1 MGFISQ
7 VQSPTYKSNP
17 SMQLNAA
24 FCRLLR
30 KNEQS
35 LLVTLEN
42 QVQIRTQ
49 KLYTEI
55 VTRLSEIPEQK
66 EERPS
71 LTRSVAG

>member
-7 VQSPTYKSNP
+7 VQSLTYKSNP

-24 FCRLLR
+24 FCGLLH
-30 KNEQS
+30 KNEPS

-42 QVQIRTQ
+42 QVQMRTR
-49 KLYTEI
+49 KLHTEI
-55 VTRLSEIPEQK
+55 VTGFSKIPEQK